1 MGRSEDLIHER
12 SLSSTFYQK
21 LSPERQALF
30 EQTLKTIV
38 DMAIENSA
46 LPLIRVKGHKTVFLK
61 TGITDFLDSN
71 KQSLLE
77 TFNAKAISLN
87 PALRNCT
94 RDVLLILADCSNPNA
109 TIADLIK
116 RRKLAQEVGPKE
128 ISPGRS
134 YSTSEV
140 QPPSVKT
147 ITLRRKH
154 NENF

>member
-1 MGRSEDLIHER
+1 MGRTEDLIHER
-12 SLSSTFYQK
+12 SLLSAFYLG
-21 LSPERQALF
+21 LSPERQTLF
-30 EQTLKTIV
+30 EQTLKTLV
-38 DMAIENSA
+38 DKAVENSA
-46 LPLIRVKGHKTVFLK
+46 LPLIRVKGHKTVFLR
-61 TGITDFLDSN
+61 TGVTD
-71 KQSLLE
+71 LLE
-77 TFNAKAISLN
+77 TYKKSKLEVFNAKAASFS

-94 RDVLLILADCSNPNA
+94 RDVLVALSDHNPNA
-109 TIADLIK
+109 TIADILG
-116 RRKLAQEVGPKE
+116 RRELAPKVNSKE